1 MQALSASREKKAS
14 GELVTVG
21 DRKITPWIK
30 GREKKKTDLG
40 RQMERGQDRNIHTD
54 GKLCLQG
61 GFGPGIDLRRSL

>member
-30 GREKKKTDLG
+30 GREKKKQTWG
-40 RQMERGQDRNIHTD
+40 AD
-54 GKLCLQG
+54 GEGSRLKYTY
-61 GFGPGIDLRRSL
+61 

>member
-30 GREKKKTDLG
+30 GREKKTDLG
-40 RQMERGQDRNIHTD
+40 SRWRGVKTEIYILTENCVCK
-54 GKLCLQG
+54 GALV
-61 GFGPGIDLRRSL
+61 